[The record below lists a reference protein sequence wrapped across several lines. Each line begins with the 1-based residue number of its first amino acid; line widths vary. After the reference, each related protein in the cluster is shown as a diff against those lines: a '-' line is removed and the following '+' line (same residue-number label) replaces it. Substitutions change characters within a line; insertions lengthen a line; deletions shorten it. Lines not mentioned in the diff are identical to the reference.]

1 MTYREIKINIPYNG
15 KTSVIEKETSSD
27 EESYSFLQETRALA
41 KKNKKLLIIWS
52 IMLMLT
58 IAFAVCLGRYNRDGE
73 KNETLF
79 VFSWI
84 FLGLDISVFFY
95 GFISHLRSNR

>member
-1 MTYREIKINIPYNG
+1 MKYQESKINVPYNG
-15 KTSVIEKETSSD
+15 KTSIAEKETSSD
-27 EESYSFLQETRALA
+27 EESYSFLQETRVLA
-41 KKNKKLLIIWS
+41 KKNKKMLIIWS

-79 VFSWI
+79 VFAWI

-95 GFISHLRSNR
+95 GFINHLRSNR